1 MAEKAAEGAKGRP
14 VAFLP
19 WVDRGEAGDEGW
31 APAAPDSDG
40 PESAGRPPEASSQV
54 AEAPRPAGRKAAVAG
69 SESTAPDER
78 ASHSSERIAELSA
91 HVARRAPAF
100 VEDADDTEDGE
111 PIEVPEE
118 IDPEQVADRIVRG
131 LSRKSLSVAEVEA
144 RLYTEGV
151 AEKDA
156 LEILERFTR
165 FGYLDDLRMAEQLV
179 VSLRDRKKLGRSSIQ
194 QELRARKIDPE
205 AIASA
210 LDELDGDDEYR
221 TALELA
227 RKRLPSLRSLSDEV
241 AERRLT
247 GFLARRG
254 YAGGLV
260 QRVVRETIRKPGSS
274 VRFR

>member
-1 MAEKAAEGAKGRP
+1 MGEEVTEGTGGRP

-19 WVDRGEAGDEGW
+19 WVTDEQADPARSRARSRADHPGASRPGSAPVGDSGV
-31 APAAPDSDG
+31 D
-40 PESAGRPPEASSQV
+40 
-54 AEAPRPAGRKAAVAG
+54 
-69 SESTAPDER
+69 
-78 ASHSSERIAELSA
+78 RIAELSA
-91 HVARRAPAF
+91 HVARRSPSAISERDASAHDGRSATDASAAEEAD
-100 VEDADDTEDGE
+100 VETNDTETLDTE
-111 PIEVPEE
+111 AFDAET
-118 IDPEQVADRIVRG
+118 IDPEQIADRIVRG

-156 LEILERFTR
+156 LEIVERFTR
-165 FGYLDDLRMAEQLV
+165 FGYLDDYRMAEELV
-179 VSLRDRKKLGRSSIQ
+179 ASLRERKKLGRSSIQ
-194 QELRARKIDPE
+194 QELRSRKLDPE
-205 AIASA
+205 AVATA

-254 YAGGLV
+254 YAGALV
-260 QRVVRETIRKPGSS
+260 QRVVRETVRRPGSS
-274 VRFR
+274 VRFH

>member
-1 MAEKAAEGAKGRP
+1 VGEKAAEGAQGRP

-19 WVDRGEAGDEGW
+19 WVRSDDEQ
-31 APAAPDSDG
+31 AV
-40 PESAGRPPEASSQV
+40 ASSEVSDARDVEARSSV
-54 AEAPRPAGRKAAVAG
+54 ADRV
-69 SESTAPDER
+69 
-78 ASHSSERIAELSA
+78 AELSE
-91 HVARRAPAF
+91 HVARREPRFEEAP
-100 VEDADDTEDGE
+100 DDSE
-111 PIEVPEE
+111 PEAPEE
-118 IDPEQVADRIVRG
+118 PDPEQIADRIVRG
-131 LSRKSLSVAEVEA
+131 LARKSLSVAEVEA

-151 AEKDA
+151 PEKDA
-156 LEILERFTR
+156 LEIVERFAR
-165 FGYLDDLRMAEQLV
+165 FGFLDDFRMAEQLV

-194 QELRARKIDPE
+194 QELRARKLDPE

-227 RKRLPSLRSLSDEV
+227 RKRLPSLRSLSDDV

-254 YAGGLV
+254 YAGALV
-260 QRVVRETIRKPGSS
+260 QRVVRETVRRPGSS

>member
-1 MAEKAAEGAKGRP
+1 MAEKAAEGAGGRP

-19 WVDRGEAGDEGW
+19 WVDRSAAEDEGW
-31 APAAPDSDG
+31 APAAPDTERPGASAQSR
-40 PESAGRPPEASSQV
+40 ES
-54 AEAPRPAGRKAAVAG
+54 EAPGANEPKSTNRGAGGSAVG
-69 SESTAPDER
+69 SGG
-78 ASHSSERIAELSA
+78 SERIAELSA
-91 HVARRAPAF
+91 HIARRAPAF
-100 VEDADDTEDGE
+100 IEDADDEEAVEG
-111 PIEVPEE
+111 PREV
-118 IDPEQVADRIVRG
+118 DPEQVADWIVRG

-156 LEILERFTR
+156 FEIVERFTR
-165 FGYLDDLRMAEQLV
+165 FGYLDDLKMAEQLV
-179 VSLRDRKKLGRSSIQ
+179 VSLRDRKKLGRSSLQ
-194 QELRARKIDPE
+194 QELRARKLDPD

-260 QRVVRETIRKPGSS
+260 QRVVRETIRQPGSS

>member
-1 MAEKAAEGAKGRP
+1 M
-14 VAFLP
+14 AFLP
-19 WVDRGEAGDEGW
+19 WVDRGAAGDEGW
-31 APAAPDSDG
+31 APAAPDADG
-40 PESAGRPPEASSQV
+40 
-54 AEAPRPAGRKAAVAG
+54 AG
-69 SESTAPDER
+69 SLPDPSGAGTPRTSAPGAAAGELEGSAVGGA
-78 ASHSSERIAELSA
+78 ASPASERIAELSA

-100 VEDADDTEDGE
+100 VENADDDDA
-111 PIEVPEE
+111 IEIPEE

>member
-1 MAEKAAEGAKGRP
+1 MAEKAAEGAGGRP

-19 WVDRGEAGDEGW
+19 WVDRSAAGEEGW
-31 APAAPDSDG
+31 AAVVPDTERAG
-40 PESAGRPPEASSQV
+40 ATPESREPEAVNSTER
-54 AEAPRPAGRKAAVAG
+54 EATSRRSGVSAAG
-69 SESTAPDER
+69 SRGSDAP
-78 ASHSSERIAELSA
+78 ERIAELSA
-91 HVARRAPAF
+91 HIARRAPAF
-100 VEDADDTEDGE
+100 VEDTDDEEAVEG
-111 PIEVPEE
+111 PREV
-118 IDPEQVADRIVRG
+118 DPEQVADRIVRG

-156 LEILERFTR
+156 LEIVERFTR
-165 FGYLDDLRMAEQLV
+165 FGYLDDLKMAEQLV

-194 QELRARKIDPE
+194 QELRARKLPPDV
-205 AIASA
+205 IASA

-227 RKRLPSLRSLSDEV
+227 RKRLPSLRSLSHEV

-260 QRVVRETIRKPGSS
+260 QRVVRETIRTPGSS

>member
-1 MAEKAAEGAKGRP
+1 MGEKAAEGAPGRP

-19 WVDRGEAGDEGW
+19 WVRSDDEQ
-31 APAAPDSDG
+31 ALS
-40 PESAGRPPEASSQV
+40 
-54 AEAPRPAGRKAAVAG
+54 
-69 SESTAPDER
+69 
-78 ASHSSERIAELSA
+78 SSEGSDVRHIDARSPVADRVAELSA
-91 HVARRAPAF
+91 HVARREPRFDEAP
-100 VEDADDTEDGE
+100 DDSE
-111 PIEVPEE
+111 PEGPEE
-118 IDPEQVADRIVRG
+118 PDPEQIAERIVRG
-131 LSRKSLSVAEVEA
+131 LARKSLSVAEVEA

-151 AEKDA
+151 PEKDA
-156 LEILERFTR
+156 LEIVERFAR
-165 FGYLDDLRMAEQLV
+165 FGYLDDFRMAEQLV

-194 QELRARKIDPE
+194 QELRARKLDPE

-254 YAGGLV
+254 YAGALV
-260 QRVVRETIRKPGSS
+260 QRVVRETVRRPGSS

>member
-1 MAEKAAEGAKGRP
+1 

-19 WVDRGEAGDEGW
+19 WVTEGEPGVTAPAPAEAGDERT
-31 APAAPDSDG
+31 D
-40 PESAGRPPEASSQV
+40 RV
-54 AEAPRPAGRKAAVAG
+54 
-69 SESTAPDER
+69 
-78 ASHSSERIAELSA
+78 AELSA
-91 HVARRAPAF
+91 HVARRSPA
-100 VEDADDTEDGE
+100 
-111 PIEVPEE
+111 VPEPADGDDDE
-118 IDPEQVADRIVRG
+118 PLELPEEPDPEQIADRIVRG

-156 LEILERFTR
+156 LEILDRFAR
-165 FGYLDDLRMAEQLV
+165 FGYLDDHRMAEELVTQL
-179 VSLRDRKKLGRSSIQ
+179 RERKKLGRSSIQ
-194 QELRARKIDPE
+194 QELRGRKLDPD
-205 AIASA
+205 AIAAA

-254 YAGGLV
+254 YSGALV
-260 QRVVRETIRKPGSS
+260 QRVVRETVRKPGSS

>member
-1 MAEKAAEGAKGRP
+1 M
-14 VAFLP
+14 AFLP
-19 WVDRGEAGDEGW
+19 WVKDDTAEQ
-31 APAAPDSDG
+31 DG
-40 PESAGRPPEASSQV
+40 PKEQSSSAGLPEAPV
-54 AEAPRPAGRKAAVAG
+54 GAPGV
-69 SESTAPDER
+69 
-78 ASHSSERIAELSA
+78 ERIAELSA
-91 HVARRAPAF
+91 HVARRSGFEVDAS
-100 VEDADDTEDGE
+100 VEGDDLEVDA
-111 PIEVPEE
+111 PEE
-118 IDPEQVADRIVRG
+118 PDPEQIADRIVRG

-156 LEILERFTR
+156 LEIIERFTR
-165 FGYLDDLRMAEQLV
+165 FGYLDDYRMAEQLV
-179 VSLRDRKKLGRSSIQ
+179 LSLRERKMLGRSSIQ
-194 QELRARKIDPE
+194 QELRARKLDPD

-210 LDELDGDDEYR
+210 LDEFDGDDEYR

-254 YAGGLV
+254 YGGALV
-260 QRVVRETIRKPGSS
+260 QRVVRETVRRPGSS

>member
-1 MAEKAAEGAKGRP
+1 MAEKAAEGAEGRP

-19 WVDRGEAGDEGW
+19 WVDRGAAGDEGW
-31 APAAPDSDG
+31 APAAPAADG
-40 PESAGRPPEASSQV
+40 
-54 AEAPRPAGRKAAVAG
+54 AG
-69 SESTAPDER
+69 SLPDPSGAGTPRTSAPGAAAGESGGSSVGGA
-78 ASHSSERIAELSA
+78 ASPASERIAELSA

-100 VEDADDTEDGE
+100 VENADDEDDDDA
-111 PIEVPEE
+111 IEIPEE

>member
-19 WVDRGEAGDEGW
+19 WVDRGAAGDEGW
-31 APAAPDSDG
+31 APAAPDADG
-40 PESAGRPPEASSQV
+40 
-54 AEAPRPAGRKAAVAG
+54 AG
-69 SESTAPDER
+69 SLPDPSGAGTPRTSAPGAAAGELEGSAVGGA
-78 ASHSSERIAELSA
+78 ASPASERIAELSA

-100 VEDADDTEDGE
+100 VENADDDDA
-111 PIEVPEE
+111 IEIPEE

>member
-19 WVDRGEAGDEGW
+19 WVDRGAAGDDGW
-31 APAAPDSDG
+31 APAAPDADG
-40 PESAGRPPEASSQV
+40 
-54 AEAPRPAGRKAAVAG
+54 AG
-69 SESTAPDER
+69 SLPDPSGAGTPRTSAPGAAAGELEGSAVGGA
-78 ASHSSERIAELSA
+78 ASPASERIAELSA

-100 VEDADDTEDGE
+100 VENADDEDDDDA
-111 PIEVPEE
+111 IEIPEE

>member
-1 MAEKAAEGAKGRP
+1 VAEKAAGGVGGRP

-19 WVDRGEAGDEGW
+19 WVDPQEADDVAGGTPAAAGDDGW
-31 APAAPDSDG
+31 APSAPG
-40 PESAGRPPEASSQV
+40 GV
-54 AEAPRPAGRKAAVAG
+54 A
-69 SESTAPDER
+69 
-78 ASHSSERIAELSA
+78 SERIAELSA
-91 HVARRAPAF
+91 HVSRREPEPRA
-100 VEDADDTEDGE
+100 EDDSDDGTDADVE
-111 PIEVPEE
+111 IPEE

-156 LEILERFTR
+156 LEIIERFTR
-165 FGYLDDLRMAEQLV
+165 FGYLDDLKMAEQLV
-179 VSLRDRKKLGRSSIQ
+179 ASLRDRKKLGRSSIQ
-194 QELRARKIDPE
+194 QELRTRKLDPD

-254 YAGGLV
+254 YAGALV
-260 QRVVRETIRKPGSS
+260 QRVVRETVRKSGSS